1 MSLVSDSL
9 PPEDAKRSASGSRAR
24 RLRRL
29 SAEFFALC
37 LLVTQALAA
46 PAANVSNP
54 GETDDPKTLRS
65 IAFKSYLDK
74 NFDEALVFYQRA
86 VNSAIK
92 TYGTDSTFV
101 ADLYYEMGALSLE
114 SGKFQ
119 TAQGWL
125 QKAVAQNPNSVMA
138 RVKLAELLQV
148 RECHNEALAQI
159 TAALKKNPR
168 SPEARHALVLWLIDR
183 KNSAA
188 AIKEAYALE
197 QLTKAPA
204 SKSESGTRV
213 ATAAI
218 PPPTIPQETKAEH
231 PAKAETPTK
240 PAQLPVL
247 SFLRG
252 PQKQPDSAPKPDV
265 KPQPKPAPTPA
276 PIKPAAARHTEPAKQ
291 AKPAETKHGKHK
303 DKTKQKEHPAGHK
316 PAAAPA
322 PAEAVTALKAVPES
336 LNTSLKT
343 TAKQV
348 KQASKPAPAAKPQP
362 SENETPESAPP
373 EQPAPVAVAPSP
385 PVHIE
390 SHKGHPKAG
399 LVPPPPPT
407 AYFPAVPPQMM
418 QPPRS
423 KPVARAKPKEQPK
436 EAKEPAAEAPEK
448 PAATGGNSDDASFM
462 LQWADVKKK
471 PKPGSK

>member
-1 MSLVSDSL
+1 VAVEDPTVSS
-9 PPEDAKRSASGSRAR
+9 SRVR
-24 RLRRL
+24 VLRRL
-29 SAEFFALC
+29 GAGLFAAF
-37 LLVTQALAA
+37 LLTGLPTVGAA
-46 PAANVSNP
+46 AANFSNM
-54 GETDDPKTLRS
+54 GDSNDPKALRS

-74 NFDEALVFYQRA
+74 NPDEALVFYQKA

-92 TYGTDSTFV
+92 TYGADSTFV

-114 SGKFQ
+114 SGKFV
-119 TAQGWL
+119 TAENWL

-148 RECHNEALAQI
+148 REKHTEALAQI
-159 TAALKKNPR
+159 QAALKKNPR
-168 SPEARHALVLWLIDR
+168 SLEARHALVLWLIDR

-197 QLTKAPA
+197 QLSKPGAAKSDLATRLAITNIPTPSMPQQAKA
-204 SKSESGTRV
+204 
-213 ATAAI
+213 AAEQK
-218 PPPTIPQETKAEH
+218 PKAEP
-231 PAKAETPTK
+231 PAK

-252 PQKQPDSAPKPDV
+252 AQK
-265 KPQPKPAPTPA
+265 
-276 PIKPAAARHTEPAKQ
+276 
-291 AKPAETKHGKHK
+291 
-303 DKTKQKEHPAGHK
+303 K

-322 PAEAVTALKAVPES
+322 AEPKPQPKPIAPPPKPAAAKHVEAPKPAKTAETKHNKHKTKEKEHAAAHKAAPAPEPAAEPVTALKAVPES
-336 LNTSLKT
+336 LSSTLKT

-348 KQASKPAPAAKPQP
+348 KASAKPAPAAKPQP
-362 SENETPESAPP
+362 SENETPESAPV
-373 EQPAPVAVAPSP
+373 EQPAPVAVTP
-385 PVHIE
+385 PPPMRIE

-407 AYFPAVPPQMM
+407 VYFPPPQML
-418 QPPRS
+418 QSPRA
-423 KPVARAKPKEQPK
+423 KPVAAKPKPKEPPK
-436 EAKEPAAEAPEK
+436 EAKETPSEPAEK

-462 LQWADVKKK
+462 LQWADVKRK